1 MFVLDGFV
9 QYEDWQAV
17 MKKADEESKALLR
30 HYGDIL
36 KKREDVIC
44 YLLNKRSCFFI
55 MKYYFVIPVSHTSLS
70 LIEWC
75 CWWFPFTGI
84 VTTNK

>member
-44 YLLNKRSCFFI
+44 YL
-55 MKYYFVIPVSHTSLS
+55 
-70 LIEWC
+70 
-75 CWWFPFTGI
+75 
-84 VTTNK
+84 